1 MFKIVEAKDVE
12 LIKKIYRFRCA
23 IACDELKILKRE
35 DFPDGLET
43 DEYDNFSTHL
53 AALTKVGEVI
63 ACLRLIHDSPIG
75 YPTKNEMKIEKDL
88 SFIDPNREG
97 EISRIFIH
105 NRYRDMRST
114 KLIIHSLKREVFKKM
129 IELNIEYS
137 YGALEKPFFRLL
149 RILKMPYEIIGTEQ
163 IHGGRMRYPSILYT
177 NKLLE
182 ENKDF
187 YEILMDVKCL
197 EEL

>member
-1 MFKIVEAKDVE
+1 
-12 LIKKIYRFRCA
+12 
-23 IACDELKILKRE
+23 
-35 DFPDGLET
+35 
-43 DEYDNFSTHL
+43 
-53 AALTKVGEVI
+53 
-63 ACLRLIHDSPIG
+63 
-75 YPTKNEMKIEKDL
+75 
-88 SFIDPNREG
+88 
-97 EISRIFIH
+97 
-105 NRYRDMRST
+105 
-114 KLIIHSLKREVFKKM
+114 M